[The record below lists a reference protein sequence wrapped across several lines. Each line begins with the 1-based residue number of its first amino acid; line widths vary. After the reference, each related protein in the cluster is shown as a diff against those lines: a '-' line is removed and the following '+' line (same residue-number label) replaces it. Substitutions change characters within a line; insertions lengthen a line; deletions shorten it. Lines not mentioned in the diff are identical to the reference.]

1 MGARGRRSRKIFW
14 EAVWE
19 GWTINVALRGKHK
32 ETR

>member
-1 MGARGRRSRKIFW
+1 MGACGSRSRKIFL

-19 GWTINVALRGKHK
+19 GRTINVALRGKHK